1 MHLPKYYTNN
11 RSKSNKIK
19 ASINKES
26 KSNINTYI
34 IENLDTQFDNSYS
47 SIATRQCSWF
57 CHVANHFK
65 HKLLD
70 YYLDRNL
77 YLFEFVYKFC
87 LHKASVEKKNS
98 PDRKLIETIFHPNI
112 TEKYSKDLIFFKMS
126 YNLDKP
132 DTYSSL
138 PYDNAVE
145 VLNKKKS
152 YPEITKNNF
161 VHCLENMSK
170 YNSIIIN
177 RCIMSFVLIKI
188 SDSHND
194 FLLIDPHFSKSYC
207 MNIDEILEYIDY
219 TNDQSIATIGFDISQ

>member
-1 MHLPKYYTNN
+1 MHLPKYY
-11 RSKSNKIK
+11 KKIK
-19 ASINKES
+19 SKAKINKLS
-26 KSNINTYI
+26 TPIFNTYL

-57 CHVANHFK
+57 CHVANHYK

-70 YYLDRNL
+70 HYLNKNL
-77 YLFEFVYKFC
+77 YLFEFVHKFC
-87 LHKASVEKKNS
+87 LYKASIDKKKS
-98 PDRKLIETIFHPNI
+98 PDRALIETIFHPNI
-112 TEKYSKDLIFFKMS
+112 TEKYSNDLIFFKMS

-132 DTYSSL
+132 DTYSSM
-138 PYDNAVE
+138 PYTNAVE

-177 RCIMSFVLIKI
+177 RCIMSFLLIKI
-188 SDSHND
+188 SDSQND

-207 MNIDEILEYIDY
+207 MNINEILEYIDY